1 MVSGDQWTGALV
13 IARLVEAFRQL
24 PATPIYAPS
33 RARIELL
40 GPQEGPVEV
49 ADLILLSADYLGRTS
64 RGRVQLLTFA
74 RAYAAGESIVAV
86 CRQHGWARAGTYRRV
101 RRAADDLAAAL
112 NVRHVVRN

>member
-1 MVSGDQWTGALV
+1 MVYGDQWTGARV

-33 RARIELL
+33 RARIEPA
-40 GPQEGPVEV
+40 PQEGPVDG

-101 RRAADDLAAAL
+101 RRAADRLAAAL
-112 NVRHVVRN
+112 NVRHVVPN